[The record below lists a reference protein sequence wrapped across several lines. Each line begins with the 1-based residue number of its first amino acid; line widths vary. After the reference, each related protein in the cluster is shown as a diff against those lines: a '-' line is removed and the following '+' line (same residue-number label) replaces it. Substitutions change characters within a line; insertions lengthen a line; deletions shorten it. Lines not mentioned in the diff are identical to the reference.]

1 MKKFIA
7 LLLALVMAFSVTVVA
22 FAADENTDDGTG
34 TEETTPSGG
43 LTFGNLEMTEEE
55 IIEFVMNLPVGVA
68 FHGAKMILKV
78 AKIAIKI
85 ALVLDKV
92 HIIDL
97 SPVKNAIFEWV
108 ADMIED
114 FVKGQQPEDPET
126 PETPEVPEAA

>member
-7 LLLALVMAFSVTVVA
+7 LLLALVMAFSVTAVA
-22 FAADENTDDGTG
+22 FAADENADPD
-34 TEETTPSGG
+34 TEVTTPSDEP
-43 LTFGNLEMTEEE
+43 TFGDLGWTEEQ
-55 IIEFVMNLPVGVA
+55 IIDFVMDLPVGLA

-97 SPVKNAIFEWV
+97 SPVKNAIFNMV
-108 ADMIED
+108 ADMIKD
-114 FVKGQQPEDPET
+114 FVEGQEPAD
-126 PETPEVPEAA
+126 PEVPEVTEAPEAA